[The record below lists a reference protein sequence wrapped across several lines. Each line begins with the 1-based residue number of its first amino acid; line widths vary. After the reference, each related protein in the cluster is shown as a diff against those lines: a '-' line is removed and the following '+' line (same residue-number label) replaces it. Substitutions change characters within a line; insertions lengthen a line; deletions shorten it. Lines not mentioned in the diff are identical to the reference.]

1 MKEIEILVEVFDD
14 ADKVKEVLN
23 RFNYKGSKK
32 VIDEYFYDPKRED
45 LKPDKDNKLYN
56 CLRLRQ
62 KDDEYSIA
70 YKNDVF
76 EGDKW
81 LYSNEFETKVESKD
95 IVREILN
102 KLGLIKLLEINNTKH
117 TYETDKYEI
126 VLEEVKDLGLFM
138 EVEYYGNEDID
149 PKDIKK
155 DIDIFIK
162 DLGIN
167 VSEELNMGKPE
178 IYLRKFN
185 INIQ

>member
-14 ADKVKEVLN
+14 IDKVKDVLN
-23 RFNYKGSKK
+23 NFDYKGSKR

-62 KDDEYSIA
+62 KDNEYSIA

-76 EGDKW
+76 EGSKW
-81 LYSNEFETKVESKD
+81 IYSNEYETKVESVD
-95 IVREILN
+95 TTREILN

-126 VLEEVKDLGLFM
+126 VLEEVKGLGLFM
-138 EVEYYGNEDID
+138 EVEYYGNEDND
-149 PKDIKK
+149 PKNIKK
-155 DIDIFIK
+155 EIDIFIK

-167 VSEELNMGKPE
+167 ISEELNMGKPE
-178 IYLRKFN
+178 MYLRKFN
-185 INIQ
+185 IKVE